1 MWGQDGK
8 TVSNP
13 GPWCQ
18 YWCPSPFLFYSLV
31 VVSSWKPA
39 LEVDPVSTASW
50 RCELRFSMFQFPH
63 QSRKE
68 EKWSLVPTGWYCLRM
83 RQHRCLPVSKHPPP
97 HKCSNSLAF
106 WKLPSAAEDNSL
118 SSRWYICLWRAFQ
131 TVRLSYSLV
140 YILMWLDWW
149 FIVVPNR
156 KNFCIPDCLQGVT
169 SGQLP

>member
-1 MWGQDGK
+1 MSLPFFVLFIGCGEQLKASFGGGSCLYCFLEMW
-8 TVSNP
+8 TEILHVS
-13 GPWCQ
+13 
-18 YWCPSPFLFYSLV
+18 
-31 VVSSWKPA
+31 VSSS
-39 LEVDPVSTASW
+39 V
-50 RCELRFSMFQFPH
+50 
-63 QSRKE
+63 KE
-68 EKWSLVPTGWYCLRM
+68 RGKWSLVPTGWYCLRM

-97 HKCSNSLAF
+97 HKYSNSLAF

-156 KNFCIPDCLQGVT
+156 KNFCITDCLQGVT